1 MTTESN
7 NTSFEIWRLITSIY
21 RKWYREVEKRLTNN
35 GLSIMEYRILKR
47 LLENGPQPM
56 VKLAE
61 SNMITQGW
69 VTSLVDRLEL
79 KGYVERIRSNTDRR
93 VVNIAAT
100 RKGTEFYR
108 KIMELHEEFI
118 SRTLS
123 FMGHSDMVVLKD
135 LLGKIEEH
143 LLNSTQLLDETT
155 QRSVR

>member
-123 FMGHSDMVVLKD
+123 FMGHSDMVALKD